1 MLLKF
6 RSLLY
11 YSKLYKD
18 FKRRRRVKT
27 IAFVRVVGIADCAN
41 FCVGKKE
48 QAGRI
53 FYRLAAYF
61 SSLRPA
67 AKLGQFTVYT
77 VFESC
82 RAIEFNAWTLLLF

>member
-61 SSLRPA
+61 FFFA
-67 AKLGQFTVYT
+67 A
-77 VFESC
+77 C
-82 RAIEFNAWTLLLF
+82 RETGAIYSVHRF